1 MMMETGFRLLDY
13 FMNAFDLI
21 YDDLYQKVREGKEV
35 KLDKK
40 FMNTLG
46 YTDTILSYL
55 DEKEKTDDDS
65 SLEVLNTLR
74 ELQTSITPLINK
86 QELNTYPLNMQE
98 LNAIKKGLDIIEKY
112 NWSMILKNKFEI
124 MNSAFFSLNSLFPY
138 FELKLE
144 FNEPIEIG
152 IRINYAIV
160 DFLTSVE
167 LLAAENEKYKELLKS
182 VKVLVNNFKSVMMDE
197 ENKENLYKLSFE
209 ELDLLQKALNEIEN
223 FLLSNKMM
231 QEL

>member
-1 MMMETGFRLLDY
+1 M
-13 FMNAFDLI
+13 
-21 YDDLYQKVREGKEV
+21 
-35 KLDKK
+35 
-40 FMNTLG
+40 
-46 YTDTILSYL
+46 
-55 DEKEKTDDDS
+55 
-65 SLEVLNTLR
+65 LNTLR

-160 DFLTSVE
+160 DFWASVE
-167 LLAAENEKYKELLKS
+167 LLSAENEKYKELLKS

-209 ELDLLQKALNEIEN
+209 ELDLLQKSLNEIEN

>member
-1 MMMETGFRLLDY
+1 MMETGFRLLDY